1 MIRHESS
8 NIFKVIHTSGLQFE
22 SIKDLVNEEKKIERE
37 YIWFTEINT
46 PLGQFF
52 ECSLTKLQEYLKSI
66 YGPDYNNITKIH
78 KIEPIK
84 LNDKEM
90 KINNKQFYKRVY

>member
-1 MIRHESS
+1 MYQSS
-8 NIFKVIHTSGLQFE
+8 NIFKIHTSELQFE
-22 SIKDLVNEEKKIERE
+22 SIKDLINEEKEIEKE

-46 PLGQFF
+46 PIGQFF

-66 YGPDYNNITKIH
+66 YGSDYNNLTKIH

-84 LNDKEM
+84 LNDKCSNIF
-90 KINNKQFYKRVY
+90 KLINKQFYKRVY